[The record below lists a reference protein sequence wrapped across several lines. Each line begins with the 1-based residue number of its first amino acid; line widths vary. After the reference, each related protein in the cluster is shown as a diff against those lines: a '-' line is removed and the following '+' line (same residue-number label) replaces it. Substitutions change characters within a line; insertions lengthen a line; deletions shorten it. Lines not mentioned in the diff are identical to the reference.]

1 MKRINIILIIFFA
14 ILKLSAQTVP
24 TIYFLPGQGADER
37 LFNNIT
43 LDSQYTIK
51 FIKYSVPEVNDSM
64 HTYARKMA
72 QQIDTTE
79 PFILIGT
86 SFGGMLA
93 TEINDFLSPEKVII
107 ISSAKSQ
114 YELPRRYQRQKKNKL
129 YKLVTPRMTKFGAII
144 LQPIVEPD
152 RMREN
157 ATFRSML
164 WEKEPLYMKHS
175 VRMIIEWE
183 RIDYD
188 DNIIHIHGEKDK
200 TVPIRNVDYD
210 ILVENGSH
218 MITLTEG
225 KYLSGI
231 LNELISQNVVRND

>member
-1 MKRINIILIIFFA
+1 MKRISTILFISFTF
-14 ILKLSAQTVP
+14 LKLSAQTV
-24 TIYFLPGQGADER
+24 YLLPGQGADER

-43 LDSQYTIK
+43 LDSQYVVK
-51 FIKYSVPEVNDSM
+51 YIKYSIPDVNDNM
-64 HTYARKMA
+64 HTFAHKMA

-93 TEINDFLSPEKVII
+93 TEMNDFLSPEKVII

-114 YELPRRYQRQKKNKL
+114 YELPKRYQRQKKNKL
-129 YKLVTPRMTKFGAII
+129 YKIVTPKMTKFGAII

-152 RMREN
+152 RIREN

-164 WEKEPLYMKHS
+164 WDKNPRYMQQS
-175 VRMIIEWE
+175 VRLIIEWN
-183 RIDYD
+183 RSDYN
-188 DNIIHIHGEKDK
+188 DNIIHIHGEKDR

-210 ILVENGSH
+210 ILIKKGSH
-218 MITLTEG
+218 MMTLTEG
-225 KYLSGI
+225 EYLSGI
-231 LNELISQNVVRND
+231 LNELLRGK

>member
-1 MKRINIILIIFFA
+1 MKRISTILFICFTF
-14 ILKLSAQTVP
+14 LKLSAQTV
-24 TIYFLPGQGADER
+24 YFLPGQGADER
-37 LFNNIT
+37 LFNNII
-43 LDSQYTIK
+43 LDSQYVVK
-51 FIKYSVPEVNDSM
+51 YIKYSIPEPDDSM

-114 YELPRRYQRQKKNKL
+114 YELPGRYQFQKKYKL
-129 YKLVTPRMTKFGAII
+129 YQYVTPKITKAGAII

-164 WEKEPLYMKHS
+164 WDKHPTYMQHS
-175 VRMIIEWE
+175 VRMIIEWK
-183 RIDYD
+183 RTDYD
-188 DNIIHIHGEKDK
+188 DNIIHIHGEKDR

-210 ILVENGSH
+210 ILIPNGSH
-218 MITLTEG
+218 MMTLTEG

-231 LNELISQNVVRND
+231 LNELLKKIDR